1 MPSFDAV
8 LLLSFGG
15 PEAPDDVMP
24 FLRRVTAG
32 RGIPDER
39 LAAVA
44 QQYQA
49 FGGISPINAQTKALR
64 EALEAELNAGVE
76 PDSESYL
83 PVYWGNRNWDPF
95 LADTLRQMRTD
106 GVLNAAV
113 VVTSGYSSYSG
124 CRQYRENLF
133 DAVTEVN
140 GDGDGSVPVLSK
152 IRRWFDQ
159 PAFIEAMTDNVLAAI
174 DALGSASEDPPH
186 LAFTTHS
193 IPIGQAQSSGDPA
206 LGGDMYVKQHEFAA
220 AAIAEAVSDRVGAP
234 LPWKLVY
241 QSRSGP
247 PSMPWLEPD
256 ISDHLDEL
264 KATGARDVVI
274 VPIGFISDHMEV
286 MWDLDTVALQHA
298 REVGLNASRAST
310 VGCDPRFVASLANLV
325 REREQN
331 VPERDRVAL
340 APWGPAPD
348 VCPVGCCPN
357 PRTDRGALCGA
368 DS

>member
-159 PAFIEAMTDNVLAAI
+159 PAFIEVMTDNVLAAI

-264 KATGARDVVI
+264 KANGARDVVI

-310 VGCDPRFVASLANLV
+310 VGCDPRFVASLASLV

-357 PRTDRGALCGA
+357 PRVDRGALCGA

>member
-1 MPSFDAV
+1 M
-8 LLLSFGG
+8 
-15 PEAPDDVMP
+15 
-24 FLRRVTAG
+24 
-32 RGIPDER
+32 
-39 LAAVA
+39 
-44 QQYQA
+44 
-49 FGGISPINAQTKALR
+49 
-64 EALEAELNAGVE
+64 
-76 PDSESYL
+76 
-83 PVYWGNRNWDPF
+83 
-95 LADTLRQMRTD
+95 
-106 GVLNAAV
+106 
-113 VVTSGYSSYSG
+113 
-124 CRQYRENLF
+124 
-133 DAVTEVN
+133 
-140 GDGDGSVPVLSK
+140 
-152 IRRWFDQ
+152 
-159 PAFIEAMTDNVLAAI
+159 LAAI

>member
-1 MPSFDAV
+1 M
-8 LLLSFGG
+8 
-15 PEAPDDVMP
+15 
-24 FLRRVTAG
+24 
-32 RGIPDER
+32 
-39 LAAVA
+39 
-44 QQYQA
+44 
-49 FGGISPINAQTKALR
+49 
-64 EALEAELNAGVE
+64 
-76 PDSESYL
+76 
-83 PVYWGNRNWDPF
+83 
-95 LADTLRQMRTD
+95 
-106 GVLNAAV
+106 LNAAV

-159 PAFIEAMTDNVLAAI
+159 PAFIEVMTDNVLAAI

-247 PSMPWLEPD
+247 PACRGSNQTSAIILM
-256 ISDHLDEL
+256 
-264 KATGARDVVI
+264 
-274 VPIGFISDHMEV
+274 
-286 MWDLDTVALQHA
+286 
-298 REVGLNASRAST
+298 NSR
-310 VGCDPRFVASLANLV
+310 PR
-325 REREQN
+325 
-331 VPERDRVAL
+331 AL
-340 APWGPAPD
+340 A
-348 VCPVGCCPN
+348 
-357 PRTDRGALCGA
+357 T
-368 DS
+368 S